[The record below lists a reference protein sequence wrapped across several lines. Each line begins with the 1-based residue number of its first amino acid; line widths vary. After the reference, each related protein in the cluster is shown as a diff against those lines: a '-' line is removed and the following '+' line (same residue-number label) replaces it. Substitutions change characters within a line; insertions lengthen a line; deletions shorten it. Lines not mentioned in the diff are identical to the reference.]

1 MKNNILLYS
10 LAIITAD
17 KLINLVYGKKVTI
30 HYYFIKCP
38 RMHEAGRAGQED
50 TGWSG
55 VLTSFEDSNS
65 TFLRKSVR

>member
-38 RMHEAGRAGQED
+38 RMHEAGQGGAG
-50 TGWSG
+50 GHG
-55 VLTSFEDSNS
+55 VERGFEDSNF
-65 TFLRKSVR
+65 TFLRKSVS